1 MVSEETAR
9 EMELIVNSF
18 GRVLVTPFLKRD
30 MKDNTIV
37 KARAKCKKKFLY
49 YFPRGFEDQ
58 KYYSWERGYKWEAH
72 LAWEKVLNK
81 KVYKDLLTKK
91 EYQEIALRAVRL
103 ETKTNLL
110 FSFEKM
116 ALRDAVK
123 TGEGA
128 RAFAEGLYDYVYGQG
143 SFQKRFENFANVLD
157 TLPRRQTRVRTW
169 PLQTVFG
176 FIANPAEHI
185 FLKPRVT
192 QEAARKYHYEFQY
205 SSKPNWETYKS
216 LLDFAEQVR
225 KDTGDIR
232 PKDFID
238 LQSFIWVLGSAE
250 YDD

>member
-1 MVSEETAR
+1 M
-9 EMELIVNSF
+9 
-18 GRVLVTPFLKRD
+18 
-30 MKDNTIV
+30 NTSA
-37 KARAKCKKKFLY
+37 KARSRCKKKFLY
-49 YFPRGFEDQ
+49 YFPKGFSDA

-72 LAWEKVLNK
+72 LAWERDLN
-81 KVYKDLLTKK
+81 KK
-91 EYQEIALRAVRL
+91 EYQKLISNKEYTEIALRAVRL

-123 TGEGA
+123 PLEGA
-128 RAFAEGLYDYVYGQG
+128 KAFAEGLFEYIYGKQ
-143 SFQKRFENFANVLD
+143 SFQKRFEDFVEILD
-157 TLPRRQTRVRTW
+157 SLPRKQTRVRTW

-176 FIANPAEHI
+176 FIANPNEHI

-192 QEAARKYHYEFQY
+192 QIAAKKYGYDFMY
-205 SSKPNWETYKS
+205 KSKPNWETYKS

-225 KDTGDIR
+225 KDTADLK

-238 LQSFIWVLGSAE
+238 LQSFIWVLGSDE